1 MYVGLDIGGTKFQV
15 ASANEKGE
23 IIRRVRAETPL
34 QLKAGLDLLHEMI
47 EQVSDKEKISSIG
60 VAIGG
65 PLDPCSGVVSP
76 LHQPEWRN
84 VPLKEILESA
94 YHCPCRI
101 EVDTDAAALAEG
113 AFGLDTATD
122 KSAEISRLLY
132 ITLSTGMGGGFL
144 VDGAI
149 YRGFNGSHPEVAHQ
163 AILFHCDHPERILCE
178 CGNNDCLEALV
189 SGNGIRRIYGK
200 PASELSETEW
210 EQVAYNV
217 GQGLR
222 NLAVIYVPE
231 RIMLGGGVVLGGG
244 EALVN
249 QVQEFLNSTCRL
261 TPAPTVQLSRL
272 GYDTALRGAIV
283 LARKV
288 SSVEN

>member
-1 MYVGLDIGGTKFQV
+1 MYLGLDIGGTKFQV
-15 ASANEKGE
+15 ASANEKGD
-23 IIRRVRAETPL
+23 ILRRVRAETPL
-34 QLKAGLDLLHEMI
+34 QLDAGLNLLHEMI
-47 EQVSDKEKISSIG
+47 GQVIEKEKISSIG

-65 PLDPCSGVVSP
+65 PLDPRSGIVSP

-94 YHCPCRI
+94 YQCPCRI

-113 AFGLDTATD
+113 EDRA
-122 KSAEISRLLY
+122 SHSESISRLLY
-132 ITLSTGMGGGFL
+132 LTLSTGMGGGFL

-149 YRGFNGSHPEVAHQ
+149 YRGFSGSHPEVAHQ
-163 AILFHCDHPERILCE
+163 AIPFRCDHPERVLCE

-200 PASELSETEW
+200 PASELNETEW

-222 NLAVIYVPE
+222 NLAVICVPE
-231 RIMLGGGVVLGGG
+231 LIVLGGGVALGGG
-244 EALVN
+244 EMLVN
-249 QVQEFLNSTCRL
+249 RVQEFLNATCHL
-261 TPAPTVQLSRL
+261 TPAPTVELSRL
-272 GYDTALRGAIV
+272 GYDTSLQGAIV
-283 LARKV
+283 LAGKV
-288 SSVEN
+288 LSVEG